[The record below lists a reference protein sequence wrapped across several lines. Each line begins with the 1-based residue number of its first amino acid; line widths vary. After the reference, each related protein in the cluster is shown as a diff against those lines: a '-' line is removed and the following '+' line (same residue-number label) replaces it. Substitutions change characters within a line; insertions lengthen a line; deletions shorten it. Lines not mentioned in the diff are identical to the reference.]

1 MALFADPSCFDGV
14 APIFSRGPFRIYLAG
29 QAYSLADVAATP
41 YIFRAEML
49 GLDKLWVG
57 KRPGVEG
64 WCARIRERLSFGR
77 AIDYESGGREFESLR
92 ARHFLLKIQQL
103 RVGTLRSFP

>member
-77 AIDYESGGREFESLR
+77 AIDSWFTDVDRGRYAAITEESYSKIARILGDELR
-92 ARHFLLKIQQL
+92 
-103 RVGTLRSFP
+103 